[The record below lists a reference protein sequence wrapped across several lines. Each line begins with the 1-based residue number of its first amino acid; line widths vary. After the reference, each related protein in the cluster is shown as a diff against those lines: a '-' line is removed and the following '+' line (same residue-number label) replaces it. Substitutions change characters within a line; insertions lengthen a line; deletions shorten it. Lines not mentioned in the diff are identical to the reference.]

1 MFPRLVSLAVLSA
14 LIVLVGSAFYQV
26 VVPFLLPLFLAAV
39 LAVIS
44 QPLQRYF
51 LKKSGGRAAWA
62 AGLTTTALMAM
73 LVVPLAVGTFI
84 AAVQLRDVAD
94 QSLGRDWR
102 DGLDLLWSRL
112 LGLDLERL
120 SPYVPGGL
128 SDTRLVEIKTELS
141 KNLQSLATML
151 AGKTFDFATSALGV
165 FVSLAIS
172 GGMFVTALY
181 YFLADGPAILAA
193 AEELLPVPIEY
204 QRRLADKFATVV
216 RAVVTATFLAALA
229 QGLATALALQFC
241 GFGHFGVLLVI
252 ASIAS
257 LIPMAGAWLVWSPF
271 VIWLALHGNWFAAI
285 GLVIWGVA
293 IVGMLDNGVKM
304 YVLQS
309 NADLHPLLA
318 FISVIGALQVLGLWG
333 IFIGPIVA
341 SCLFALIQ
349 IFNEELRA
357 LAKEREAAAETDPQ
371 QPLSATPLTSLSHE
385 NEDARTNEAVFAKRI
400 VPAVAS
406 ATAARPSKAD
416 RRHKR

>member
-1 MFPRLVSLAVLSA
+1 MFSRLVSLAVLSA
-14 LIVLVGSAFYQV
+14 LILLVGGAFYQV
-26 VVPFLLPLFLAAV
+26 VVPCLLPLFLAAV
-39 LAVIS
+39 LAVVS

-51 LKKSGGRAAWA
+51 LKKTGGRAAWA

-73 LVVPLAVGTFI
+73 LVVPLAVGTFV
-84 AAVQLRDVAD
+84 AAVQLEDVAD
-94 QSLGRDWR
+94 KSLGRDWR

-112 LGLDLERL
+112 MALDLERL

-141 KNLQSLATML
+141 KSLQSLATML
-151 AGKTFDFATSALGV
+151 AGKTFDLATSALGV

-193 AEELLPVPIEY
+193 TEELLPVPVEY

-229 QGLATALALQFC
+229 QGLATALALQVC

-252 ASIAS
+252 ASIVS
-257 LIPMAGAWLVWSPF
+257 LIPMAGAWMVWSPF

-293 IVGMLDNGVKM
+293 VVGLLDNGVKL

-357 LAKEREAAAETDPQ
+357 MAKEREAAATS
-371 QPLSATPLTSLSHE
+371 QPPPSAPPAAALLLG
-385 NEDARTNEAVFAKRI
+385 NADASSKADN
-400 VPAVAS
+400 PATQIAPA
-406 ATAARPSKAD
+406 ATTRPSKAD

>member
-1 MFPRLVSLAVLSA
+1 MFSRLVSLAVLFA
-14 LIVLVGSAFYQV
+14 LIVLVGAAFFQV
-26 VVPFLLPLFLAAV
+26 LLPFLLPLFLAAV
-39 LAVIS
+39 LAVIC

-51 LKKSGGRAAWA
+51 LAKTGGRAAWA

-73 LVVPLAVGTFI
+73 LVIPLAIGTFI
-84 AAVQLRDVAD
+84 AAVQFRDIAD

-112 LGLDLERL
+112 VAMELGWL
-120 SPYVPGGL
+120 SPYIPGGVR
-128 SDTRLVEIKTELS
+128 DEQLVEFKTELS
-141 KNLQSLATML
+141 KSLQSIATML
-151 AGKTFDFATSALGV
+151 AGRTFGYATSALGM
-165 FVSLAIS
+165 FASLAVS

-181 YFLADGPAILAA
+181 YFLADGSAILTTV
-193 AEELLPVPIEY
+193 EELLPVPVEY

-229 QGLATALALQFC
+229 QGLATALALQVC

-252 ASIAS
+252 GSIVS
-257 LIPMAGAWLVWSPF
+257 LIPLAGAWMVWGPF

-285 GLVIWGVA
+285 GLAIWGLAV
-293 IVGMLDNGVKM
+293 VGMLDNGVKM

-349 IFNEELRA
+349 IFNEELQM
-357 LAKEREAAAETDPQ
+357 LAKERELAAASLTTATASAIAPSSTPVNTNVAVNENDP
-371 QPLSATPLTSLSHE
+371 A
-385 NEDARTNEAVFAKRI
+385 AKITLRST
-400 VPAVAS
+400 PAVTTRS
-406 ATAARPSKAD
+406 RKPD
-416 RRHKR
+416 RGRKR